1 MEIMKAI
8 AIYIAALAAL
18 LLVAFCV
25 VNAEMAEARICKA
38 LGGEYKRETQECFS
52 EANAR
57 RVP

>member
-1 MEIMKAI
+1 MKAI